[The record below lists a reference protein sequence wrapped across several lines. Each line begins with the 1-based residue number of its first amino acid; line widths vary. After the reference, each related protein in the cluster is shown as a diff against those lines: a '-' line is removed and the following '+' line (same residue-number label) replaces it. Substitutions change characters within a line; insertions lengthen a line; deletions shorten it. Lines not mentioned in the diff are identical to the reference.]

1 MCLYVVEFL
10 EMSLVS
16 VPHIRS
22 FFSAEFKLFLS
33 SKLLSTYNLMCVDK
47 QKVEECS
54 SAAYLLSSS
63 SSRGGSP
70 CIPSTQEPTDAQTLN
85 VHENELPK
93 NNKVSNQISKDDLL
107 CSACKELLV
116 RPVVLNCGHGILSYM
131 FVFDKYF
138 DFRLLENSLLYFLMW

>member
-1 MCLYVVEFL
+1 
-10 EMSLVS
+10 
-16 VPHIRS
+16 
-22 FFSAEFKLFLS
+22 
-33 SKLLSTYNLMCVDK
+33 MCVDK